1 MKQRPRRSTQPLGVM
16 KIPVLAQFLTTE
28 FKTVPGEEDE
38 VRSMLGYSPQGM
50 VGKAMAEWFAATFQK
65 NGFQVV
71 EVGFD
76 GATRTVILQ
85 RKPYLLWIG
94 CLGPAPQSGLCTA
107 FVASKRP
114 MFARIFGRHF
124 DETPTRR
131 ATELFRSVVLRIPG
145 ISEITWPEIP
155 PNDA

>member
-1 MKQRPRRSTQPLGVM
+1 M

-28 FKTVPGEEDE
+28 FKAVPGEEDE
-38 VRSMLGYSPQGM
+38 VRAMLGYSPQGM
-50 VGKAMAEWFAATFQK
+50 VGKAMAEWFAAAFLK
-65 NGFQVV
+65 SGIQVL

-85 RKPYLLWIG
+85 RKPYLLWLG

-107 FVASKRP
+107 FVASKRSL
-114 MFARIFGRHF
+114 FARIFGRHF

-131 ATELFRSVVLRIPG
+131 ATERFRSVVLEIPG
-145 ISEITWPEIP
+145 ISEITWPAISP
-155 PNDA
+155 DGA